1 MTSEP
6 IPTTGDD
13 PLLPPSMPGEEI
25 QTGATEIQRAAS
37 EPTVRRPTLS
47 ELALGGALLVGD
59 NVGTRLQVPLGE
71 GETATRTIDM
81 VLRPAAEWDNAPP
94 SPMDAAR
101 HVTIGMLIDGRSNA
115 GRIGHFL
122 YDTTGVIARELDRI
136 SRPIRRSRPFRPL
149 RRQFHR
155 YQQRGEQQVAR
166 WSAMGRQEETRSRT
180 IAETSLGSFVQRS
193 VSDLTESEQVQVL
206 VQQVVESQSTGLIG
220 EFVEEVRERMVSLD
234 ILLSRRAQTS
244 TYAPAAAPP
253 FRAAYLRGRPHLTAI
268 PALDQTL
275 AGQYAGFASRVAALL
290 IDITLLLI
298 TLSLATSFINA
309 VVSLFNLNF
318 LINRFMAS
326 QGLPGTVA
334 AAIAGLSGMIV
345 VAVYGIVGWSLNG
358 VTVGNLVMGVRVI
371 KADGGRV
378 SSGRA
383 ATRMIGAYFSALLF
397 FLGFIWVIF
406 DKRRQ
411 GWHDKLA
418 GTVVVYDWPAV
429 PDDQF
434 LREQLRN
441 RGFFSPQ

>member
-1 MTSEP
+1 
-6 IPTTGDD
+6 
-13 PLLPPSMPGEEI
+13 
-25 QTGATEIQRAAS
+25 
-37 EPTVRRPTLS
+37 LS
-47 ELALGGALLVGD
+47 ELALGSALLVGD

-71 GETATRTIDM
+71 GETAPQTLDM
-81 VLRPAAEWDNAPP
+81 ILRPVAEWDNAQPT
-94 SPMDAAR
+94 PMDAAR
-101 HVTIGMLIDGRSNA
+101 HVTIGVLMDVRSNA

-122 YDTTGVIARELDRI
+122 YDTTNVIARELDHI
-136 SRPIRRSRPFRPL
+136 SRPIRRSRPLRPM
-149 RRQFHR
+149 RRQFHH

-166 WSAMGRQEETRSRT
+166 WSAMGRQEETRSRA

-220 EFVEEVRERMVSLD
+220 EFLDEVRERMVSLD

-244 TYAPAAAPP
+244 TYAPSAVPP
-253 FRAAYLRGRPHLTAI
+253 FRATYLRGRPHLAAI
-268 PALDQTL
+268 PALDRTL
-275 AGQYAGFASRVAALL
+275 AGQYAGFASRAVAFL

-298 TLSLATSFINA
+298 ALSLATSFINA
-309 VVSLFNLNF
+309 LVSLFNLN
-318 LINRFMAS
+318 LIIDRFMAS
-326 QGLPGTVA
+326 QGLSGTVA
-334 AAIAGLSGMIV
+334 AVIVGLSGMLV

-378 SSGRA
+378 STGRA
-383 ATRMIGAYFSALLF
+383 ATRMFGAYFSGLLF

-418 GTVVVYDWPAV
+418 GTVVLYDWPAM

-434 LREQLRN
+434 LRDQLRK
-441 RGFFSPQ
+441 RGVFLHQ